1 MTDVFDK
8 KTRSNIMSKIKSSD
22 TSIEINF
29 KKALKSKGL
38 RVYKGSYNL
47 IGKPDIVFPK
57 DKIAI
62 FLDGDFWHGY
72 NWKRLGKVPPR
83 KYWQGK
89 ILRNIERDK
98 KYNRLLRKDGWK
110 VMRIWEHD
118 VNKNLEKCIN
128 KVKNIQL
135 SR

>member
-1 MTDVFDK
+1 MSRIKGKNTRIELIVRK
-8 KTRSNIMSKIKSSD
+8 KLW
-22 TSIEINF
+22 
-29 KKALKSKGL
+29 ALGFRGYRIHSPKVLG
-38 RVYKGSYNL
+38 N
-47 IGKPDIVFPK
+47 PDITFRKKKV
-57 DKIAI
+57 AI

-135 SR
+135 SRGRL